1 MSMKKKF
8 DFTGVETYSRA
19 PEGTYPAKVA
29 KIEEVTFQGG
39 NEGFKISFEGTTG
52 LAKGARVI
60 ENFPLVQ
67 TAMWKLKMFLEACGL
82 KADGRISVDMDKLI
96 GKTVEVTVIHEEYEG
111 STRARLQSVNKL
123 VAKAEPEDDDEDED
137 DDIDEES
144 EDEDDI
150 EDEDD
155 EEEDDEDEEDEE
167 PVKKP
172 AKTSKKSSKAKEKKA
187 ADKSSSKKKKSASK
201 AKSEPEDDDDDW
213 DDDDWD
219 DEE

>member
-8 DFTGVETYSRA
+8 DFTGVETYTRA

-60 ENFPLVQ
+60 ENFPLVS
-67 TAMWKLKMFLEACGL
+67 TAMWKLKMFLEACGI
-82 KADGRISVDMDKLI
+82 KADGRISIDMEKLV
-96 GKTVEVTVIHEEYEG
+96 GKTVEITVEHEEYEG
-111 STRARLQSVNKL
+111 KTRARIQSIAKL
-123 VAKAEPEDDDEDED
+123 VSKLQDDDEDEDED
-137 DDIDEES
+137 DDIEES
-144 EDEDDI
+144 EDED
-150 EDEDD
+150 EDD
-155 EEEDDEDEEDEE
+155 EYEDDDSEDEEDEDEE

-172 AKTSKKSSKAKEKKA
+172 AKKAKTAPKAKEKKSA
-187 ADKSSSKKKKSASK
+187 GKSSSKDKKSAKK
-201 AKSEPEDDDDDW
+201 AKSEPEDDDDW
-213 DDDDWD
+213 ADDWD